1 MTISRGY
8 CLISSTL
15 SILVTDRPYREL
27 TSAVKSDTTAI
38 KKDTALIKGMKD
50 EMGEIASH
58 TEAAVDSARQQAQ
71 ERRHQKVVSFIAFH
85 DFGSKLSDILSN
97 RQSGTGDWFV
107 QAPEFREWLQ
117 TDGGILWC
125 PGIPGAGKTTLIAT
139 AIDHLQSH
147 FRSEDDIKVLYAFC
161 DYKDQGIQTVRTVLA
176 SLWGHLM
183 KSRLLD
189 MRECEALEKKYLE
202 RKVQPPET
210 EMLAIL
216 QDEIARYPR
225 IFILLDALD
234 EFSSNHREDLL
245 FALQKLGLNVNI
257 LITSRYIAHVE
268 STTTRNTQQLQISA
282 ADADLRTYIAG
293 RLTRETRLGGHVEK
307 DPKLAEDITNI
318 IIQRAQGMY
327 VTINLAGNIELY

>member
-1 MTISRGY
+1 
-8 CLISSTL
+8 
-15 SILVTDRPYREL
+15 
-27 TSAVKSDTTAI
+27 
-38 KKDTALIKGMKD
+38 MKD

-71 ERRHQKVVSFIAFH
+71 ERRHQKVVSFIASH

-293 RLTRETRLGGHVEK
+293 RLTRETRLGRHVEK
-307 DPKLAEDITNI
+307 DPKLAEDITNV

-327 VTINLAGNIELY
+327 VTMKLV